1 MTLGSD
7 SSPYIKDSNSSS
19 LFLIERMFKWKIDN
33 IWVGLDVEGLSR
45 DGRGLW
51 RGPGYFELLFGGKT
65 SLKQARTSERG

>member
-19 LFLIERMFKWKIDN
+19 FFLIERMFKCKIDI
-33 IWVGLDVEGLSR
+33 IWVGLDVQGLSR

-51 RGPGYFELLFGGKT
+51 RGSRDL
-65 SLKQARTSERG
+65 